1 MNRKKY
7 FSTRKIGWSC
17 AAALLLSLATST
29 LFAQPHIMYHS
40 FNSGV
45 SRNAVD
51 NATITSLLGQSI
63 FGISRLNGTTVF
75 SGYTAHGKG
84 ILSSV
89 KNTSEIAPGKFALY
103 QNYPNPFNPSTTIR
117 YGLPSPSRVSLKI
130 YNILGQQIAEIIN
143 KEQSEGSYEVLW
155 NADGAS
161 GLYFYR
167 LDAVSMSDP
176 NQKYSQLNKM
186 VLLR

>member
-1 MNRKKY
+1 MKNFNFRK
-7 FSTRKIGWSC
+7 TGWSWV
-17 AAALLLSLATST
+17 AALLMNMVLSSVS
-29 LFAQPHIMYHS
+29 AQSHIINHS
-40 FNSGV
+40 LNSGISRSV
-45 SRNAVD
+45 SD

-63 FGISRLNGTTVF
+63 FGISRFNGTAVF
-75 SGYTAHGKG
+75 SGYSAFGKG
-84 ILSSV
+84 LLSSI
-89 KNTSEIAPGKFALY
+89 KSNSEIIPGEFALY

-130 YNILGQQIAEIIN
+130 YNILGQQIAEIIQ

-155 NADGAS
+155 IADVAS

-167 LDAVSMSDP
+167 LDAVSMTDP
-176 NQKYSQLNKM
+176 NKKYSQLKKM